1 MPRWLNDVLAVP
13 LKRSCLDGLA
23 GAYWVILSA
32 ETAMTTLQLRRFA
45 PRAFALVG
53 LTACAATGLTDTKGG
68 ISSSD
73 AAVIA
78 TQFSKAMGN
87 GALAAHTALAPAGL
101 GARGA
106 SSLSAANAMP
116 LVNVQISQR
125 TNCAAGGYI
134 NVSGSLTGSIS
145 NNGTGALSFGVTET
159 INDWQCFGAFIFNG
173 DPYLSA
179 AGTFSFLS
187 GVLSSPASISMGGG
201 FKWTG
206 NGGGSCTLQLT
217 ALVYSNGT
225 GHTSGQV
232 CGQQVDVRY

>member
-1 MPRWLNDVLAVP
+1 
-13 LKRSCLDGLA
+13 
-23 GAYWVILSA
+23 
-32 ETAMTTLQLRRFA
+32 MTLLLRRFA
-45 PRAFALVG
+45 PGALALVG
-53 LTACAATGLTDTKGG
+53 LAACSATGLTDTKVA

-78 TQFSKAMGN
+78 QQFSRAMGN
-87 GALAAHTALAPAGL
+87 GALSAHPALAPMALAGK
-101 GARGA
+101 GT
-106 SSLSAANAMP
+106 SSLSLRNAMP
-116 LVNVQISQR
+116 LVNVPISQR

-134 NVSGSLTGSIS
+134 NVSGSMTGSIS
-145 NNGTGALSFGVTET
+145 NQGTGVLSLGVTET

-217 ALVYSNGT
+217 ALVYANGT

-232 CGQQVDVRY
+232 CGQQVDVHY